1 MVLSNIY
8 PIPNQKF
15 YKNEKVI
22 MLLAHIFDKY
32 DPQYFSEDQHIML
45 DNGLYEGC
53 QVSTNLED
61 IIKMAEQSPIPVKE
75 FIVPDKFFDY
85 DGNIK
90 MFEENLPIIRK
101 YNDKYQFMVSLHH
114 SNFEEFCKAMEY
126 MKQYKDEGLN
136 LVMGIPKKALF
147 DRQSDEA
154 IEQYKNCPYPIH
166 FLGLTDT
173 DPLNKLNKVKDL
185 IRSCDTSQLVT
196 LLKNKDNS
204 DDVMSWVRK
213 PDSKVIDLENDF
225 LCEKEIEEGL
235 SKIKF

>member
-1 MVLSNIY
+1 MILSNIY
-8 PIPNQKF
+8 PIPNQKY
-15 YKNEKVI
+15 YKNEKVV

-32 DPQYFSEDQHIML
+32 DPQYFNEDQLIML
-45 DNGLYEGC
+45 DNGIYEGA

-75 FIVPDKFFDY
+75 FIVPDKFYDY
-85 DGNIK
+85 EGNIK

-101 YNDKYQFMVSLHH
+101 WNHKYRFMVSLHH

-136 LVMGIPKKALF
+136 LVIGVPKKALF
-147 DRQSDEA
+147 DRQSPEA

-173 DPLNKLNKVKDL
+173 DPLNALNKVKDL

-196 LLKNKDNS
+196 LLVNNYNS
-204 DDVMSWVRK
+204 DDVMVWTRK
-213 PDSKVIDLENDF
+213 KGDKVIDLENDN
-225 LCEKEIEEGL
+225 LKDTDIEEGL
-235 SKIKF
+235 NNIKF